1 MALHYDKVTV
11 LFGFHQRVPAS
22 YTPTT
27 EELEQE
33 DTDLF
38 DGYDAHLDEQLPAHG
53 IEVSRTTKSRVLLL
67 ALVSNGA
74 TRRVKTVNACKY
86 YAHAWDLVRS
96 LTFEES
102 S

>member
-11 LFGFHQRVPAS
+11 LFGFHQRQPAS
-22 YTPTT
+22 YTPTQQ
-27 EELEQE
+27 ELEQE
-33 DTDLF
+33 DADLF
-38 DGYDAHLDEQLPAHG
+38 AGYDAHLEEQLPAHG

-86 YAHAWDLVRS
+86 YVHAWNVVRPLS
-96 LTFEES
+96 VE
-102 S
+102 